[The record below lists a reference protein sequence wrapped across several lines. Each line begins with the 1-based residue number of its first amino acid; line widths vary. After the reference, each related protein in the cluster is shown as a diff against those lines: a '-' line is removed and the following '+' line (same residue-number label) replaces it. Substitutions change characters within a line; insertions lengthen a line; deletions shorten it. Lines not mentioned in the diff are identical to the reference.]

1 MGLVDIVFL
10 NGTVGVGKTTLAAAL
25 SAIESQT
32 HAVLD
37 LDEIR
42 RLYPSPATDRF
53 NHELE
58 LENLRAL
65 AANFRRAGARRL
77 ILAGIIEERAEIA
90 RYLDA
95 LDSTGIFICRLVAS
109 PDVLSDRLARRHEGD
124 PEGLDWHLAR
134 APELTHIL
142 DAAAFDDLIVDSS
155 ATAPAEL
162 ARIVRGAAGWT

>member
-1 MGLVDIVFL
+1 VGLVDSVFL

-25 SAIESQT
+25 SAIESET

-58 LENLRAL
+58 LENLRDL

-77 ILAGIIEERAEIA
+77 ILAGVIEERVEIA
-90 RYLDA
+90 RYVDA
-95 LDSTGIFICRLVAS
+95 LD
-109 PDVLSDRLARRHEGD
+109 
-124 PEGLDWHLAR
+124 
-134 APELTHIL
+134 
-142 DAAAFDDLIVDSS
+142 
-155 ATAPAEL
+155 
-162 ARIVRGAAGWT
+162 

>member
-58 LENLRAL
+58 LENLRDL

-77 ILAGIIEERAEIA
+77 ILAGVIEERAEIA
-90 RYLDA
+90 RYVDA
-95 LDSTGIFICRLVAS
+95 LDSTGFFICRLVAS
-109 PDVLSDRLARRHEGD
+109 PNVLSGRLVRRHEGD
-124 PEGLDWHLAR
+124 PAGLGWHLAR
-134 APELTHIL
+134 APELTRIL